1 MVTNSEINQFKKK
14 GFFIKKNFFKKD
26 YIYKVLREVAF
37 IKKDNSKNFYKY
49 YEKSILNK
57 NKLVLV
63 RVENFYQIS
72 KILTKLIEKKLINQ
86 VLSKILKGKAVI
98 FKEKINFKPSG
109 CRADLL
115 HQDSQA
121 GWNKYTKNF
130 INVLISLEK
139 STRQNGCLIFDVS
152 GNNCN
157 KLINNKMKPLKRS
170 ELKKP
175 NFKKLLLNVG
185 DIVFFNSFIPHCS
198 SFNKSNKG
206 RSQIYLT
213 YNKAKDGNH
222 RTKYMKEKLKTF
234 PPNNLRS
241 KTKNYTYRV

>member
-1 MVTNSEINQFKKK
+1 MITNSEINQFKKK

-26 YIYKVLREVAF
+26 YIYKVLKEVKF
-37 IKKDNSKNFYKY
+37 IKKDNSRNFYKY

-86 VLSKILKGKAVI
+86 VLSKILRGKAVI

-139 STRQNGCLIFDVS
+139 STLQNGCLIFDVS

-170 ELKKP
+170 GLKKP

-185 DIVFFNSFIPHCS
+185 DIVFFNRYIPHCS

-213 YNKAKDGNH
+213 YNKAKDGNY